1 MTQLRK
7 KVLEELKLRNYSQA
21 TAHAYVAGIRRFA
34 EYFHHSPEQLSRQ
47 HIRQYQLHLIEEREL
62 EPKSVMVQMA
72 ALRFLYLKVL
82 RRGYSRDDIPLPR
95 TPRRQIPIVLSTD
108 EVRRLI
114 DAAPNLRY
122 RTILMTLYDTG
133 MRRAELCQLR
143 PEHIDKERMIIRIP
157 HGKGGKAREVP
168 LSSQLREQLRTYY
181 RSLPR
186 RNGWMFPSL
195 ESQRP
200 NDPITDKVVWH
211 ACSES
216 TRRAG
221 ISKPVHPHTLRHCFA
236 THMLDNGAELP
247 VIQILLGHDDPRDT
261 MIYLHLSTRKLKSAP
276 SPLEMFDR
284 AGQTGQEPAAS

>member
-1 MTQLRK
+1 MFRPHNSAASIPAAPDRRAQARTQVGHGADGGPAFPLP
-7 KVLEELKLRNYSQA
+7 E
-21 TAHAYVAGIRRFA
+21 G
-34 EYFHHSPEQLSRQ
+34 SPAQL
-47 HIRQYQLHLIEEREL
+47 L
-62 EPKSVMVQMA
+62 
-72 ALRFLYLKVL
+72 
-82 RRGYSRDDIPLPR
+82 RDDIPLPR

-195 ESQRP
+195 ESKRP
-200 NDPITDKVVWH
+200 D
-211 ACSES
+211 
-216 TRRAG
+216 
-221 ISKPVHPHTLRHCFA
+221 
-236 THMLDNGAELP
+236 
-247 VIQILLGHDDPRDT
+247 
-261 MIYLHLSTRKLKSAP
+261 
-276 SPLEMFDR
+276 
-284 AGQTGQEPAAS
+284 

>member
-7 KVLEELKLRNYSQA
+7 KVLEELERRNYSQA
-21 TAHAYVAGIRRFA
+21 TANAYVAAIRRFA
-34 EYFHHSPEQLSRQ
+34 EYFRRSPDQLGRE
-47 HIRQYQLHLIEEREL
+47 HVRQYQLHLVQERKL

-82 RRGYSRDDIPLPR
+82 RRSYSRDDIPLPR
-95 TPRRQIPIVLSTD
+95 VSRRRIPIVLSTD

-143 PEHIDKERMIIRIP
+143 PEHIDKERMTVRIP
-157 HGKGGKAREVP
+157 HGKGDKAREVP
-168 LSSQLREQLRTYY
+168 LSLQLLEQLRTYY

-195 ESQRP
+195 
-200 NDPITDKVVWH
+200 
-211 ACSES
+211 
-216 TRRAG
+216 
-221 ISKPVHPHTLRHCFA
+221 
-236 THMLDNGAELP
+236 
-247 VIQILLGHDDPRDT
+247 
-261 MIYLHLSTRKLKSAP
+261 P
-276 SPLEMFDR
+276 SPPPKTTLS
-284 AGQTGQEPAAS
+284 GHGSG

>member
-1 MTQLRK
+1 MHLVQERK
-7 KVLEELKLRNYSQA
+7 
-21 TAHAYVAGIRRFA
+21 
-34 EYFHHSPEQLSRQ
+34 
-47 HIRQYQLHLIEEREL
+47 L

-82 RRGYSRDDIPLPR
+82 RRSYSRDDIPLPR
-95 TPRRQIPIVLSTD
+95 VSRRRIPIVLSTD

-143 PEHIDKERMIIRIP
+143 PEHVDKERMMIRIP
-157 HGKGGKAREVP
+157 RGKGGKAREVP

-195 ESQRP
+195 ASKRA

-211 ACSES
+211 ACHES

-221 ISKPVHPHTLRHCFA
+221 ITKPVHPHTLRHASAYCTTFQSPFILKTIGLGRARFA
-236 THMLDNGAELP
+236 GVYGRLDGPLSLVPAPP
-247 VIQILLGHDDPRDT
+247 VT
-261 MIYLHLSTRKLKSAP
+261 ASHLS
-276 SPLEMFDR
+276 
-284 AGQTGQEPAAS
+284 G